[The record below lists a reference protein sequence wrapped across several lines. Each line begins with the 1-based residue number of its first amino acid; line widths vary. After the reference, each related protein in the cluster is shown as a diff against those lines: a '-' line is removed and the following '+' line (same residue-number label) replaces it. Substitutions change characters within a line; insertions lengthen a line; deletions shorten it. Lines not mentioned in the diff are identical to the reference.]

1 MGVSFSKVMYDDVA
15 PHVGLQ
21 PWNGL
26 QDIETFRLHRS
37 RIPTDVFKA
46 IVTDLDVMLMQY
58 GPLPEHETE
67 EARSRF
73 FSPVRVILFSYGIES
88 SPRST
93 DFQPPS

>member
-1 MGVSFSKVMYDDVA
+1 VGVSFSKVTYDDVA

-21 PWNGL
+21 PWNEL

-37 RIPTDVFKA
+37 RIPTNVFKA

-93 DFQPPS
+93 DFQPPR